1 VKRLVALLLV
11 GAAGCASP
19 LTSSRL
25 QPSFAEAF
33 TGLYV
38 QQQQLL
44 GRTLA
49 RADLAVLASC
59 RRTGKDSDGPGE
71 DWVCAVQF
79 ADGGTA
85 VAQAFEVQLKPD
97 GCWKATGAPA
107 AQPSDVVDP
116 VTGATSAN
124 PLAEFDGCFDTS
136 WR

>member
-1 VKRLVALLLV
+1 MKRLVALLLV

-49 RADLAVLASC
+49 RADLAVLAS
-59 RRTGKDSDGPGE
+59 
-71 DWVCAVQF
+71 
-79 ADGGTA
+79 
-85 VAQAFEVQLKPD
+85 
-97 GCWKATGAPA
+97 
-107 AQPSDVVDP
+107 
-116 VTGATSAN
+116 
-124 PLAEFDGCFDTS
+124 
-136 WR
+136 